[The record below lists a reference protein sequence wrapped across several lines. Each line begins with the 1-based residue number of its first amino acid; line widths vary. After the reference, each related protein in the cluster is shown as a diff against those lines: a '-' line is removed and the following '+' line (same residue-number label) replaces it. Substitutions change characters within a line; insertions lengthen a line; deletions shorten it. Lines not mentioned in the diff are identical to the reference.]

1 MDFPNPLG
9 LLAVWDSHCPK
20 LKFFNEF
27 QEKNKKM
34 GEGKKNLKRVNYKSI
49 ILCANKVILDII
61 SLILKIYEFE

>member
-34 GEGKKNLKRVNYKSI
+34 GEAKKNLKKLIYRSI
-49 ILCANKVILDII
+49 ILCTNRVILDMI
-61 SLILKIYEFE
+61 SLILIKCEFQ